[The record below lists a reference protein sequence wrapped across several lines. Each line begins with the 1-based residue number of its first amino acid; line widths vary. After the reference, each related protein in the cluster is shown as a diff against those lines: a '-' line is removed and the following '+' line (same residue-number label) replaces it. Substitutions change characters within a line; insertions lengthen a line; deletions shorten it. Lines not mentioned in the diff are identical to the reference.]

1 MSENSAQS
9 AESLGYKAKEAFDA
23 SQLLDTTVRSNA
35 LLAIREELVSRKAE
49 VFAANEEDLKEASVL
64 VEQGKLSAP
73 SLRRLALNNDSKFNG
88 IVKSLEEIA
97 HLPDPNNKMTYA
109 IELDDELELYRVAC
123 PIGVLL
129 VIFESRPEVVIN
141 VAALSIKSGN
151 AAILKGGKESKNT
164 SYILNKVIQDA
175 LSKHTELLPHL
186 IQTINTREQV
196 SSLLS
201 LDQYIDLVV
210 PRGGKALVQNIKE
223 HSKIPV
229 MGHADGICS
238 VYVDEHADLEKA
250 IRVVVDS
257 KTDYPSVC
265 NATETLL
272 LHESQLK
279 NFNNIAKALLT
290 NKNPVTMHLDEKSH
304 SSLSQ
309 DIQTTYSSQIIQA
322 KDSDYETEWLDYEIS
337 VKVVSSI
344 REAIA
349 HVNTHGSHH
358 TDCIVT
364 ENDTNKNTW
373 MKGVDSAGC
382 YVNVS
387 TRFADGFRYGFGA
400 EFGVATGKTHAR
412 GPVGLEGLVI
422 YKYILRS
429 IADKGHIVGEFGD
442 GGKSY
447 THKPITDNRQP
458 WY

>member
-1 MSENSAQS
+1 MSEK
-9 AESLGYKAKEAFDA
+9 AELLGFNAKDAFDA
-23 SQLLDTTVRSNA
+23 SQLLETTERSKA
-35 LLAIREELVSRKAE
+35 LLAIKDELIKRKDE
-49 VFAANEEDLKEASVL
+49 VFAANELDLKEAALL

-73 SLRRLALNNDSKFNG
+73 SLRRLGLNNDVKFNG
-88 IVKSLEEIA
+88 IIKSLEEIA
-97 HLPDPNNKMTYA
+97 ELDDPNNKISYA
-109 IELDDELELYRVAC
+109 VELDKELELYRVAC

-164 SYILNKVIQDA
+164 SFILNNVIQTA
-175 LSKHTELLPHL
+175 LAERTQLKPHL
-186 IQTINTREQV
+186 IQTINTREEV
-196 SSLLS
+196 SSLLH
-201 LDQYIDLVV
+201 LDKYIDLVV
-210 PRGGKALVQNIKE
+210 PRGGKALVTSIKE
-223 HSKIPV
+223 NSKIPV

-238 VYVDEHADLEKA
+238 VFVDESADLEKA
-250 IRVVVDS
+250 VRVVVDS

-272 LHESQLK
+272 VHQSQLG
-279 NFNNIAKALLT
+279 NFNTIAEALLT
-290 NKNPVTMHLDEKSH
+290 NKNPVTMHLDEKSFAA
-304 SSLSQ
+304 LSDSIKQ
-309 DIQTTYSSQIIQA
+309 QYSQQLVKST
-322 KDSDYETEWLDYEIS
+322 DEDYETEWLDYEIS
-337 VKVVSSI
+337 VKVVDSI
-344 REAIA
+344 NEAIL

-429 IADKGHIVGEFGD
+429 IADKGHIVGEYGS
-442 GGKSY
+442 GGKSFSH
-447 THKPITDNRQP
+447 TPIKDDRQP

>member
-1 MSENSAQS
+1 MGLNS
-9 AESLGYKAKEAFDA
+9 
-23 SQLLDTTVRSNA
+23 DT
-35 LLAIREELVSRKAE
+35 
-49 VFAANEEDLKEASVL
+49 
-64 VEQGKLSAP
+64 
-73 SLRRLALNNDSKFNG
+73 KFNG
-88 IVKSLEEIA
+88 IIKSLEEIA
-97 HLPDPNNKMTYA
+97 ELPDPNNKISYA
-109 IELDDELELYRVAC
+109 VELDDELELYRVAC

-151 AAILKGGKESKNT
+151 AAILKGGKESKHT

-175 LSKHTELLPHL
+175 LVARTELLPHL
-186 IQTINTREQV
+186 IQTINTRDEV
-196 SSLLS
+196 SSLLH
-201 LDQYIDLVV
+201 LDKYIDLVV
-210 PRGGKALVQNIKE
+210 PRGGKALVQSIKE
-223 HSKIPV
+223 NSKIPV

-238 VYVDEHADLEKA
+238 VYVDEHADLDKA
-250 IRVVVDS
+250 VRVVVDS

-279 NFNNIAKALLT
+279 NFDTIAKALLT
-290 NKNPVTMHLDEKSH
+290 NKNPVTLHCDETSF
-304 SSLSQ
+304 SRISQ
-309 DIQTTYSSQIIQA
+309 DTQQQFSSQLVKS
-322 KDSDYETEWLDYEIS
+322 KDEDYETEWLDYEIS
-337 VKVVSSI
+337 VKVVKSI
-344 REAIA
+344 NEAIV

-364 ENDTNKNTW
+364 ETDANKNTW

-429 IADKGHIVGEFGD
+429 IADNGHIVGEFGE
-442 GGKSY
+442 GGKSFS
-447 THKPITDNRQP
+447 HKPITDNRQP